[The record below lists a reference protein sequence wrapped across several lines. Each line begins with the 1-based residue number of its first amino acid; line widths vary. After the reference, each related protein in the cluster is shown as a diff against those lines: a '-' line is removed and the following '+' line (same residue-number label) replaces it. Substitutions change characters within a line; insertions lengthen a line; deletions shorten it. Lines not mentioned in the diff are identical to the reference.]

1 MKKAKHIIEL
11 QQQCHISFFYNFKTT
26 IDNTTN
32 KHSISIYIEQSTTL
46 AFIIKFNLDI

>member
-1 MKKAKHIIEL
+1 L
-11 QQQCHISFFYNFKTT
+11 FFYNFKTT

-46 AFIIKFNLDI
+46 AFIIKFNLDINVL

>member
-11 QQQCHISFFYNFKTT
+11 AAVPLIFYNFKTT

-32 KHSISIYIEQSTTL
+32 KHSISIYIKQSTTL